1 VASVFVHAE
10 VLAAAAAGLGRAGPG
25 RGMRVLLTD
34 GVGLQALR
42 RQLQLLQLMRV
53 QLAPFSNPPHRH
65 RLFTAVVDRSCSK
78 PLRTVIV
85 VARVSTAFSTILN
98 SRSIGRHTSKD
109 RKNVS
114 STGFR
119 IPKIIAFAADWRGYC
134 FDSCL
139 SVRLFVS
146 RVTQIVFGVGLLS

>member
-78 PLRTVIV
+78 PLADSHR
-85 VARVSTAFSTILN
+85 RRPCLHRILDD
-98 SRSIGRHTSKD
+98 TK
-109 RKNVS
+109 
-114 STGFR
+114 
-119 IPKIIAFAADWRGYC
+119 
-134 FDSCL
+134 
-139 SVRLFVS
+139 
-146 RVTQIVFGVGLLS
+146 